1 MRCSS
6 RLLYCLVLFHCCS
19 KWFVSSALPFG
30 SRHKQ
35 KATRDEDEA
44 TTEQDSTTSNTAYDE
59 ETVTTTVRGAAKKV
73 AIQQQH
79 NNDKAEELAQLSST
93 VTAFFQQH
101 QAEFEDNTSDAASS
115 ALHSHIARVA
125 TSSGMHEF
133 LETTRRSLHRAP
145 ELMYELPH
153 TSSTIQAILDELH
166 ITYTTGWAKNT
177 HPELYD
183 GPGGYGIVA
192 HIGTQ
197 DPTQPCIILRADMD
211 ALPIVETTEDIASY
225 TSRTPGKMHAC
236 GHDGHT
242 TMLLGAAA
250 ILKQIEEQI
259 TVGTIRLVF
268 QPAEEGGAG
277 MKRMIEEGVVSM
289 APRASHGFGMHV
301 WPT

>member
-6 RLLYCLVLFHCCS
+6 RILYCLVFVHCCS

-30 SRHKQ
+30 SRNKQ
-35 KATRDEDEA
+35 KTRDEDAA
-44 TTEQDSTTSNTAYDE
+44 TTEQDSTTNTAYDE
-59 ETVTTTVRGAAKKV
+59 EQVTTTVRGAAKKV
-73 AIQQQH
+73 AIQQQQH
-79 NNDKAEELAQLSST
+79 NNDKAEEFAQLSST
-93 VTAFFQQH
+93 VTAFFQQY
-101 QAEFEDNTSDAASS
+101 QVAEAEDTSDAAS
-115 ALHSHIARVA
+115 ALQSNIERVA
-125 TSSGMHEF
+125 TSIGMHEF

-153 TSSTIQAILDELH
+153 TSHTIQAILDELH
-166 ITYTTGWAKNT
+166 IPYTTGWAKNT

-192 HIGTQ
+192 QIGTQ

-211 ALPIVETTEDIASY
+211 ALPIVETTEEIASY

-250 ILKQIEEQI
+250 ILKQIEEHI

-289 APRASHGFGMHV
+289 EPRARHGFGMHV

>member
-6 RLLYCLVLFHCCS
+6 RLLYCLVLFHCCF

-35 KATRDEDEA
+35 KTTRDDDDA

-73 AIQQQH
+73 AIQQQQH

-93 VTAFFQQH
+93 VTAFFQH
-101 QAEFEDNTSDAASS
+101 AEDTSADDAASS

-250 ILKQIEEQI
+250 ILKQIEAQI

-289 APRASHGFGMHV
+289 APRARHGFGMHV